1 MKLKDLERL
10 AAEISTRENDKRQAV
25 ADRIKD
31 AKAKLETLKAQAS
44 EMARTGDFDGYAD
57 CMENQRKQN
66 DILNLAASMSKRSAE
81 QADSDQKAALEFSKT
96 AQQAFDEDTAADWK
110 ELERQ
115 AIKTAEIAKRIR
127 DKYNTA
133 EQCRTTVCRAYQS
146 TAISPT
152 VTAPLSLCNS
162 AESLPKQFDTMR
174 DLKKKGINVL

>member
-1 MKLKDLERL
+1 MKLKELERL
-10 AAEISTRENDKRQAV
+10 AAEISTRENDKRQAI

-31 AKAKLETLKAQAS
+31 AQAKLETLKAQAG
-44 EMARTGDFDGYAD
+44 EMARSGNFDGYAD
-57 CMENQRKQN
+57 CMENQRKQA
-66 DILNLAASMSKRSAE
+66 DILHLAESMSKRTAD
-81 QADSDQKAALEFSKT
+81 QATSDQQAALDFSKT

-133 EQCRTTVCRAYQS
+133 EQCRNNVCRAYQS
-146 TAISPT
+146 TGISPT
-152 VTAPLSLCNS
+152 ITAPLSLCNS

-174 DLKKKGINVL
+174 DLKKKGINVI

>member
-1 MKLKDLERL
+1 MKLKELEKL

-31 AKAKLETLKAQAS
+31 ATAKLETLKAQAN
-44 EMARTGDFDGYAD
+44 EMARTGNFDGYAD
-57 CMENQRKQN
+57 CMENQRKQT
-66 DILNLAASMSKRSAE
+66 DILNLAKSMSKRTAE
-81 QADSDQKAALEFSKT
+81 QATSDQQAAQEFSKT

-115 AIKTAEIAKRIR
+115 ATKTAEIAKRIR

-133 EQCRTTVCRAYQS
+133 EQCKNTVCRAYQS
-146 TAISPT
+146 DGFSLTI
-152 VTAPLSLCNS
+152 TAPLSLCKS
-162 AESLPKQFDTMR
+162 AEALPKQFDTMR

>member
-1 MKLKDLERL
+1 MKLKELEKL
-10 AAEISTRENDKRQAV
+10 AAEISTRENDKRQAI

-31 AKAKLETLKAQAS
+31 AQEKLKTLKTQVN
-44 EMARTGDFDGYAD
+44 EMARSGNFDGYAD
-57 CMENQRKQN
+57 CMENQRKQA
-66 DILNLAASMSKRSAE
+66 DILKLAESMSKRTAE
-81 QADSDQKAALEFSKT
+81 QADSDQKAALEFSTT

-133 EQCRTTVCRAYQS
+133 EQCRNTVCRAYQS
-146 TAISPT
+146 AVISPT
-152 VTAPLSLCNS
+152 ITAPLSLCIS

-174 DLKKKGINVL
+174 DFKKKGINVL